1 MNKKRRDPNAQHT
14 PLQKPSSE
22 IRQSDLQFMK
32 IQVLDLKNKFK
43 KGRINHEE
51 YESQIKKLE
60 NHYKIKADQVI

>member
-1 MNKKRRDPNAQHT
+1 
-14 PLQKPSSE
+14 
-22 IRQSDLQFMK
+22 MK

-60 NHYKIKADQVI
+60 NHYKMKADQVI